1 MSETT
6 TRALRANAFVP
17 TNVRRFELDITDEPQ
32 PTKAEAL
39 HPSFWAGL
47 DVQPR
52 DVISIKCADGEL
64 NVLVSHKT
72 ADGWQVRPL

>member
-39 HPSFWAGL
+39 LLSGPASMSSLGMSSASNA
-47 DVQPR
+47 Q
-52 DVISIKCADGEL
+52 
-64 NVLVSHKT
+64 T
-72 ADGWQVRPL
+72 AN